1 MVLRVPVTSIAAAR
15 IEIPRRPR
23 RRPMAASGERRA
35 GSGERRTATA
45 TSSFSLF
52 KVKAKSVIE
61 SRETSLCFCF
71 FFSHCTLGEVG
82 GTKTDSVL
90 SLVLPRSL

>member
-52 KVKAKSVIE
+52 KVKAKSVLE
-61 SRETSLCFCF
+61 SRETSLCFLF
-71 FFSHCTLGEVG
+71 FL
-82 GTKTDSVL
+82 L
-90 SLVLPRSL
+90 SLHSGGGGGDEN